1 MKLREI
7 AEHISGRLVGEDVEV
22 TGVASLESATF
33 RDLIF
38 VENAKRLPA
47 ALRSRAAAVV
57 AGEFALQL
65 TTESIAPSAI
75 RKEVFAQ
82 KPMIIARQPRLAF
95 AHAAELLSTAQRP
108 RPGIHPSAVVH
119 ENAVLGGGVSIAA
132 HAVVSEGAGIGERS
146 AIGAGS
152 FVGAGVCIGADC
164 DIKPNVSVYPGT
176 TIGNRVIVHSGAV
189 LGSDGFGFVRDEQTG
204 RYTKFPQAGTLEIGD
219 DVEIGANST
228 IDRGALDATVVG
240 RGAKL
245 DNLVHIAHNVRVG
258 EDVVIAAQTGISGSA
273 VIEDGAVIAGQVGIA
288 DHVRIGSGAILGAQ
302 CGVPSNKVIRGKGVL
317 FWGTPARPIRQY
329 LKELAVL
336 ARLAKR

>member
-1 MKLREI
+1 
-7 AEHISGRLVGEDVEV
+7 
-22 TGVASLESATF
+22 
-33 RDLIF
+33 
-38 VENAKRLPA
+38 
-47 ALRSRAAAVV
+47 
-57 AGEFALQL
+57 
-65 TTESIAPSAI
+65 
-75 RKEVFAQ
+75 
-82 KPMIIARQPRLAF
+82 
-95 AHAAELLSTAQRP
+95 
-108 RPGIHPSAVVH
+108 
-119 ENAVLGGGVSIAA
+119 VLGEGVSIAA
-132 HAVVSEGAGIGERS
+132 QAVVSDGASIGERS

-336 ARLAKR
+336 ARLARK